1 MDSGMI
7 GKIEKAKRY
16 AAEGRDRFQ
25 FESFV
30 VNVEGENN
38 SHCVNF
44 NNGKLTCDCNFFQ
57 SRGRCSHTMALE
69 FILEGMVSTVEEPA
83 A

>member
-25 FESFV
+25 FQSFE

-38 SHCVNF
+38 THCVTF
-44 NNGKLTCDCNFFQ
+44 QNGEWNCDCNFFQ

-69 FILEGMVSTVEEPA
+69 FILEGMLSAVKEG
-83 A
+83 